1 MTKYGKPYE
10 ADYTPENG
18 KTIRMTRR
26 AVYRTSGEPTPEQ
39 KAAIDKVEEIV
50 QMSAEGQRINGDPYR
65 VMRHA
70 EYLGVEIA
78 EEFLFDGKWGQVPND
93 DVLISTMQKGAL

>member
-1 MTKYGKPYE
+1 MTTYGKQYE
-10 ADYTPENG
+10 ADYTPDNG
-18 KTIRMTRR
+18 KTVRLTRR

-50 QMSAEGQRINGDPYR
+50 QMSAEGQRINGDPYQ

-70 EYLGVEIA
+70 EYLGVELD
-78 EEFLFDGKWGQVPND
+78 EEFLVDGKWRLMPND

>member
-1 MTKYGKPYE
+1 MKKYGKPYE

-39 KAAIDKVEEIV
+39 LAAIEKVEEIV
-50 QMSAEGQRINGDPYR
+50 HKSAEGQRINGDPYR

-70 EYLGVEIA
+70 EYLGVELE
-78 EEFLFDGKWGQVPND
+78 EEFLVDGEWSPVPNP
-93 DVLISTMQKGAL
+93 DVPITTMQTGAL

>member
-18 KTIRMTRR
+18 KTIRTTRR

-39 KAAIDKVEEIV
+39 QLAIEKVEEV
-50 QMSAEGQRINGDPYR
+50 VHKSAEGQRIR
-65 VMRHA
+65 K
-70 EYLGVEIA
+70 
-78 EEFLFDGKWGQVPND
+78 DGKNDVEEIPVLDEEGQGLRKMLPEMSILQ
-93 DVLISTMQKGAL
+93 DVQK

>member
-39 KAAIDKVEEIV
+39 QLAIEKVEEMV
-50 QMSAEGQRINGDPYR
+50 HKSAEGQRINGDPYR
-65 VMRHA
+65 CMRYA
-70 EYLGVEIA
+70 EYLGVELD
-78 EEFLFDGKWGQVPND
+78 EEFLVDGKWGLVPND

>member
-50 QMSAEGQRINGDPYR
+50 QMSAEGQRINGDPYSI
-65 VMRHA
+65 MRHA

>member
-18 KTIRMTRR
+18 KTIRMKRR

-65 VMRHA
+65 IMRNA
-70 EYLGVEIA
+70 EYLGVELE
-78 EEFLFDGKWGQVPND
+78 EEFLVDGKWSLVPND